1 MAPRKTLPKDSAAAP
16 TSAPSRARRTFGDT
30 NPANEQAG
38 HSYFA
43 DSTQRKDLEFFSSG
57 CVLYDQAVLGGG
69 YVLGRMSNLVGDK
82 STNKTGQMTEA
93 VVNFLMKFGDGL
105 VRYAETES
113 AMDLGY
119 AAAMGMPVD
128 KVEWADFKKA
138 KKKATKADDETAEEA
153 DESDRTVEWVFEDL
167 RAFLKR
173 LKGKPGLYIID
184 SLDALSDR
192 GELEKKD
199 GDSGGYGMRK
209 AKALHELFRRLVGE
223 LERSRC
229 ALLIVSQVKD
239 KINAV
244 AFGETL
250 MRTGGHAIDFYAT
263 QVVWLANVGSLKRT
277 IGGVER
283 KVGLLLKAKN
293 KKNKVGLPLR
303 EIEFP
308 LIFGYG
314 IDDITANVEWLI
326 DVGREKLL
334 ADVDMSKSGYKL
346 RIQKLRDA
354 DDQTETREVRRKLNE
369 MVVREWAA
377 IEQGFLP
384 KSRKY

>member
-1 MAPRKTLPKDSAAAP
+1 MATRKKLTETKEGPDKAPR
-16 TSAPSRARRTFGDT
+16 RGRRQLDD

-38 HSYFA
+38 NSYFA
-43 DSTQRKDLEFFSSG
+43 DSSQRTDLEFFSSG
-57 CVLYDQAVLGGG
+57 SVLYDQSVLGGG
-69 YVLGRMSNLVGDK
+69 YVLGRMSNVVGDK
-82 STNKTGQMTEA
+82 STNKTGQMIEA
-93 VVNFLMKFGDGL
+93 VVNFKLAYPDGL
-105 VRYAETES
+105 IRYAETES
-113 AMDLGY
+113 AMDIGY
-119 AAAMGMPVD
+119 AGAMGMPVD
-128 KVEWADFKKA
+128 IVEWADFKKS
-138 KKKATKADDETAEEA
+138 KKTVKFAEDKEDE
-153 DESDRTVEWVFEDL
+153 DVSDRTVEWVFEDL
-167 RAFLKR
+167 RRFLSR
-173 LKGKPGLYIID
+173 LKGKPGLYIVD

-192 GELEKKD
+192 AEMEKAD

-209 AKALHELFRRLVGE
+209 AKALHEMFRRLVGE

-250 MRTGGHAIDFYAT
+250 YRTGGHAMDFYAT
-263 QVVWLANVGSLKRT
+263 QVVWLANVGTLKKT
-277 IGGVER
+277 IAGVER
-283 KVGLLLKAKN
+283 KIGLLLKAKC

-303 EIEFP
+303 ECVFP

-326 DVGREKLL
+326 DVGSTELL

-346 RIQKLRDA
+346 RIASLRDSK
-354 DDQTETREVRRKLNE
+354 DRNEIIEVRRKLNAL
-369 MVVREWAA
+369 VVREWAR

-384 KSRKY
+384 KQRKY